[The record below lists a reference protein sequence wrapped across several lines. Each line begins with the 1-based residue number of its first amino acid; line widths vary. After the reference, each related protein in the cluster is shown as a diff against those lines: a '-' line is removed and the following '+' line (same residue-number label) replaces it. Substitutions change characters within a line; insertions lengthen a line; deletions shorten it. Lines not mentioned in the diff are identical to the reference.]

1 MVVYYRLVITYQTK
15 MTISAVIG
23 IFFDHKGQ
31 ILTIE
36 NFRGVDVPGG
46 HVKRGETPEATIKR
60 ELSEE
65 AGATVKNI
73 KVIDSVTSNLGK
85 YKNKTMVFMTGRV
98 DSFDASKAKMMIID
112 DFLDIY
118 SQDKEL
124 MKKML
129 QKAKK

>member
-1 MVVYYRLVITYQTK
+1 MI
-15 MTISAVIG
+15 ISAVIG
-23 IFFDHKGQ
+23 IFFDHKGR

-36 NFRGVDVPGG
+36 NARGIDVPGG
-46 HVKRGETPEATIKR
+46 HVELGETPEATIKR
-60 ELSEE
+60 ELLEE

-73 KVIDSVTSNLGK
+73 KVIDSITSNLGK

-118 SQDKEL
+118 SQNKGL
-124 MKKML
+124 IKRML
-129 QKAKK
+129 QKAKAINAKRS